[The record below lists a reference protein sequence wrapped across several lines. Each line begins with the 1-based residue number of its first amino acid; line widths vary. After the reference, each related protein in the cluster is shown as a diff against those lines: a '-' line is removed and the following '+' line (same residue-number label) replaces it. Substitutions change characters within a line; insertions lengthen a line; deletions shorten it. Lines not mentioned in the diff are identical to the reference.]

1 MTSNPLEGLPIKS
14 NVRRQT
20 AVPGHPRID
29 KGEGL
34 IRSHDLLEILRA
46 DIDAAYSALETD
58 RASQYLRRCLVR
70 AVFSYIEAVVE
81 CVKVE
86 LRSTVRTD
94 LYPEASLTL
103 KAREAL
109 DPLAV
114 ISAPSG
120 KFLPLDQ
127 NLKRTF
133 KLAAKI
139 WHLNFSL
146 ATSGEN
152 FKDFLAAKSARN
164 RLTHPRTFYDV
175 EVTDHD
181 MHCHTI
187 AGMWVQR
194 EFQRLFSARVESL
207 TQALSDRERQRLLL
221 GTAFTH
227 GPDA

>member
-139 WHLNFSL
+139 LASQLQSCDQWGELQGLSRRQVSAQSL
-146 ATSGEN
+146 
-152 FKDFLAAKSARN
+152 
-164 RLTHPRTFYDV
+164 
-175 EVTDHD
+175 
-181 MHCHTI
+181 
-187 AGMWVQR
+187 
-194 EFQRLFSARVESL
+194 
-207 TQALSDRERQRLLL
+207 
-221 GTAFTH
+221 
-227 GPDA
+227 DAPAYVLRC